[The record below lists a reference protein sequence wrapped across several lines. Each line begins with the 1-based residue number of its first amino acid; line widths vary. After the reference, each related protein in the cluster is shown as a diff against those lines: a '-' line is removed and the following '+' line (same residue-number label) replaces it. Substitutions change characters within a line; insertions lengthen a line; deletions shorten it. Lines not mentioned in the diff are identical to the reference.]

1 MYGSPVATVE
11 STSDD
16 PLASVSDPRLH
27 RLFAYLEAKRGGREF
42 AARHDIDPL
51 DFAYILGNILLFDV
65 LYEPLRFRY
74 RLVGSVIPVI
84 PVKTGYDMTG
94 KYLHEHPRSAY
105 RDYML
110 DRYAALIRSRRPA
123 SGNYDLF
130 MECESKR
137 YQYLRVP
144 LSSDGRIIDMVI
156 VAIILPPP
164 AR

>member
-16 PLASVSDPRLH
+16 PLAGVSDPGLH
-27 RLFAYLEAKRGGREF
+27 RFFAYMEAKRGGREF
-42 AARHDIDPL
+42 AARRDIDPL
-51 DFAYILGNILLFDV
+51 DFAYILGNILLLDV

-74 RLVGSVIPVI
+74 RLVGSVIPA
-84 PVKTGYDMTG
+84 KTGYDMTG
-94 KYLHEHPRSAY
+94 KYLHEHPHPAY

-110 DRYAALIRSRRPA
+110 DRYAELIKSRRPA

-130 MECESKR
+130 MDCESKR

-144 LSSDGRIIDMVI
+144 LSSDGRTIDMII
-156 VAIILPPP
+156 VAIILRPP